1 MRRKDPILS
10 GASLAHPRTAR
21 GRSPPPSP
29 RRRLRAPG
37 PRGQRGRALLPRSAM
52 RPPPPRSSW
61 HAALPLGAPPRVAS
75 VCPRPRSPRSRK
87 KKKTTDRAARPLRGA
102 VLACVCGLTRDSYS
116 RRRPKASK
124 NGDPQRA
131 GSVCRKSSFFLCAAL
146 QLLLSKLKASPVP
159 STHKW
164 DVLQLCRVYCAAP
177 QRPNGPHTLAP
188 HSPGEFPSRFR
199 VSSPSG
205 RDDKTLSLSSS
216 GFFCLVVRIQT
227 KQRKSTFGNELELGG
242 GGAPHTK
249 GIFYSLS
256 AGTQGRRRREE
267 KSADPN
273 KISEYGRG
281 TRKGRAPG

>member
-1 MRRKDPILS
+1 MARASPTLAPRE
-10 GASLAHPRTAR
+10 GAL
-21 GRSPPPSP
+21 PPPSP

-75 VCPRPRSPRSRK
+75 VCPRPRSPRSRPKPKRK

-164 DVLQLCRVYCAAP
+164 DVLLCVYCAPTTEWAP
-177 QRPNGPHTLAP
+177 HFGPTLWPDRWRRNERSRGRGQRPIE
-188 HSPGEFPSRFR
+188 SSRKEHNPR
-199 VSSPSG
+199 
-205 RDDKTLSLSSS
+205 
-216 GFFCLVVRIQT
+216 
-227 KQRKSTFGNELELGG
+227 GG
-242 GGAPHTK
+242 
-249 GIFYSLS
+249 
-256 AGTQGRRRREE
+256 
-267 KSADPN
+267 
-273 KISEYGRG
+273 
-281 TRKGRAPG
+281 

>member
-1 MRRKDPILS
+1 VARASPTLAPRE
-10 GASLAHPRTAR
+10 GAL
-21 GRSPPPSP
+21 PPPSP

-75 VCPRPRSPRSRK
+75 VCPRPRSPRSRPKPKRK

-146 QLLLSKLKASPVP
+146 QLLLSKLKAS
-159 STHKW
+159 
-164 DVLQLCRVYCAAP
+164 CACSQHA
-177 QRPNGPHTLAP
+177 QVGCTTVRLLRPNDRMGPTLWPHTLA
-188 HSPGEFPSRFR
+188 PGEFPSRFR

-242 GGAPHTK
+242 GELRIQK
-249 GIFYSLS
+249 GFSTLS
-256 AGTQGRRRREE
+256 PRGRRDEDDARKSRRTQT
-267 KSADPN
+267 KFPST
-273 KISEYGRG
+273 GGVR
-281 TRKGRAPG
+281 GRAGHRGRW

>member
-1 MRRKDPILS
+1 MWREPRPPSHRERALS
-10 GASLAHPRTAR
+10 
-21 GRSPPPSP
+21 PPSP

-75 VCPRPRSPRSRK
+75 VCPRPRSPRSRPKPKRK

-116 RRRPKASK
+116 RRRPKQSK

-159 STHKW
+159 NT
-164 DVLQLCRVYCAAP
+164 RVMYYYCASTVL
-177 QRPNGPHTLAP
+177 RPNDRMGPTLSPHTP
-188 HSPGEFPSRFR
+188 RGGSPLG
-199 VSSPSG
+199 SG
-205 RDDKTLSLSSS
+205 SLRPLGAMIRRSLSFSS
-216 GFFCLVVRIQT
+216 GFVLSREIQKKTKKINVR
-227 KQRKSTFGNELELGG
+227 K
-242 GGAPHTK
+242 
-249 GIFYSLS
+249 
-256 AGTQGRRRREE
+256 
-267 KSADPN
+267 
-273 KISEYGRG
+273 
-281 TRKGRAPG
+281 

>member
-1 MRRKDPILS
+1 MARASPTLAPRE
-10 GASLAHPRTAR
+10 GAL
-21 GRSPPPSP
+21 PPPSP

-37 PRGQRGRALLPRSAM
+37 PRGQRGRALLPHSAM

-164 DVLQLCRVYCAAP
+164 MYYNCAVSTVL
-177 QRPNGPHTLAP
+177 RPNDRMGPTLWPHTP
-188 HSPGEFPSRFR
+188 RG
-199 VSSPSG
+199 SSPLGSG
-205 RDDKTLSLSSS
+205 SLRPLGAMIRRSLSLLQVFS
-216 GFFCLVVRIQT
+216 V
-227 KQRKSTFGNELELGG
+227 
-242 GGAPHTK
+242 
-249 GIFYSLS
+249 SL
-256 AGTQGRRRREE
+256 
-267 KSADPN
+267 
-273 KISEYGRG
+273 
-281 TRKGRAPG
+281 

>member
-1 MRRKDPILS
+1 
-10 GASLAHPRTAR
+10 
-21 GRSPPPSP
+21 
-29 RRRLRAPG
+29 
-37 PRGQRGRALLPRSAM
+37 M

-242 GGAPHTK
+242 GAPHTK

>member
-1 MRRKDPILS
+1 MARASPTLAPRE
-10 GASLAHPRTAR
+10 GAL
-21 GRSPPPSP
+21 PPPSP

-75 VCPRPRSPRSRK
+75 VCPRPRSPRSRPKPKRK

-146 QLLLSKLKASPVP
+146 QLLLSKLKAS
-159 STHKW
+159 
-164 DVLQLCRVYCAAP
+164 CACSQHA
-177 QRPNGPHTLAP
+177 QVGCTTVRLLRPNDRMGPTLWPHTP
-188 HSPGEFPSRFR
+188 RG
-199 VSSPSG
+199 SSPLGSG
-205 RDDKTLSLSSS
+205 SLRPLGAMIRRSLSLLQVFS
-216 GFFCLVVRIQT
+216 V
-227 KQRKSTFGNELELGG
+227 
-242 GGAPHTK
+242 
-249 GIFYSLS
+249 SL
-256 AGTQGRRRREE
+256 
-267 KSADPN
+267 
-273 KISEYGRG
+273 
-281 TRKGRAPG
+281 

>member
-1 MRRKDPILS
+1 MARASPALAPRE
-10 GASLAHPRTAR
+10 GAL
-21 GRSPPPSP
+21 PPPSP

-146 QLLLSKLKASPVP
+146 QLLLSKLKAS
-159 STHKW
+159 
-164 DVLQLCRVYCAAP
+164 CACSQHA
-177 QRPNGPHTLAP
+177 QVGCTTVRLLRPNDRMGPTLWPHTLA
-188 HSPGEFPSRFR
+188 PGEFPSRFR

>member
-1 MRRKDPILS
+1 MARASPTLAPRE
-10 GASLAHPRTAR
+10 GALPPLPPPKTPRPRTAR
-21 GRSPPPSP
+21 SARPSPPSALRYATAAASLVLARCAAP
-29 RRRLRAPG
+29 RRA
-37 PRGQRGRALLPRSAM
+37 
-52 RPPPPRSSW
+52 
-61 HAALPLGAPPRVAS
+61 PRVAS

-188 HSPGEFPSRFR
+188 HSPVPGGVPLSLPGLSPSRAR
-199 VSSPSG
+199 
-205 RDDKTLSLSSS
+205 
-216 GFFCLVVRIQT
+216 
-227 KQRKSTFGNELELGG
+227 
-242 GGAPHTK
+242 
-249 GIFYSLS
+249 
-256 AGTQGRRRREE
+256 
-267 KSADPN
+267 
-273 KISEYGRG
+273 
-281 TRKGRAPG
+281 